1 MRATNLTNQ
10 VTKSLTVVM
19 AVVLLTGSVSGQ
31 TISTEAKKLKCAID
45 NLIVGIQ
52 SSNEGVKRDCI
63 YFAGKYE
70 IAETVNS
77 LIDELKH
84 EKNPKDRAL
93 IALALYRIG
102 NEKGIQAVYEASL
115 TETDAKVKHTC
126 NAIVAEYKAAKAV
139 VANE

>member
-1 MRATNLTNQ
+1 MRATNLTKQ
-10 VTKSLTVVM
+10 LTKSLTVVM
-19 AVVLLTGSVSGQ
+19 AIVLLTGSVSGQ
-31 TISTEAKKLKCAID
+31 TLVSDAKKQKRAID

-70 IAETVNS
+70 IAEAVNV
-77 LIDELKH
+77 LVDELKC
-84 EKNPKDRAL
+84 EKNPRDRAL

-102 NEKGIQAVYEASL
+102 DEKGIQAVYEAAL
-115 TETDAKVKHTC
+115 TETDAKVKRTC

-139 VANE
+139 AVNE

>member
-1 MRATNLTNQ
+1 MRATNLTKQ
-10 VTKSLTVVM
+10 LTKSLTVVM
-19 AVVLLTGSVSGQ
+19 AIVLLTGSVSGQ
-31 TISTEAKKLKCAID
+31 TLVNDAKKQKRMIE
-45 NLIVGIQ
+45 NLILGIQ

-70 IAETVNS
+70 LSEAVS
-77 LIDELKH
+77 VLIDELKH

-102 NEKGIQAVYEASL
+102 DEKGIQAVYEAAL
-115 TETDAKVKHTC
+115 TESDAKVKRTC

-139 VANE
+139 AVNE